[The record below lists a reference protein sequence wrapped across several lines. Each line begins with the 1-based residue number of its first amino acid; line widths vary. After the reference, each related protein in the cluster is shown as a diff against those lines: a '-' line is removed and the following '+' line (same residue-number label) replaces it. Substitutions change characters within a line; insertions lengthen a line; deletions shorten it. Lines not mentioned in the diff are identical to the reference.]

1 MNRGVLAKETYR
13 EGGPVGGGGKKR
25 VSGDR
30 RSTLQ
35 FQGNYPPKPQ
45 GKMIMGGWWQNIMMH
60 RVLGVGGWC
69 SAAQS
74 QSCSQTSVGGQCL
87 RRGSGIPG

>member
-1 MNRGVLAKETYR
+1 M
-13 EGGPVGGGGKKR
+13 GGGKRR

-35 FQGNYPPKPQ
+35 FQGNHPPKPQ

-60 RVLGVGGWC
+60 
-69 SAAQS
+69 
-74 QSCSQTSVGGQCL
+74 SVGGL
-87 RRGSGIPG
+87 RNGAALPNLNPAARPQWVDSA